1 MSSTVKIITIEIPE
15 DDARRIEQL
24 SYEAKAR
31 KDMLAFMINQ
41 QVDPKQEAF
50 SECKADCIKYA
61 VDWAKAQDHV
71 EQAYLQGYPNRR
83 RWWLEP
89 NTRQLKL
96 EIVTDET

>member
-1 MSSTVKIITIEIPE
+1 MNSTVKIVTIEIPK

-50 SECKADCIKYA
+50 IECKADCIRYA

-71 EQAYLQGYPNRR
+71 EQAYLQDYPNRR

-89 NTRQLKL
+89 GTNQLKL
-96 EIVTDET
+96 EIVADET